1 MNKKLTFA
9 CRSIALGALLAGA
22 SGASHACSS
31 EAYLSTVC
39 IMATPGTNWQGLL
52 PANGA
57 ILNTSANM
65 ALFSLIGATYG
76 GNGSS
81 TFALPDTRGRFIIG
95 AGNGYTVGAT
105 GGLAQ
110 VQLSQAHLPAHSH
123 TITSASVS
131 GMSATLNLSTATA
144 SAVLSGVTFS
154 AAGSSLTLRGF
165 NGSGTQ
171 STPGGGALATSVLP
185 ASRVYAASAPNVDM
199 IAGSIGG
206 TISGTLSGTA
216 PVTLS
221 GSTPVGISGT
231 ISGSTSIAG
240 SSTAV
245 PILPPYLALNY
256 FVVVNGYYPTSN

>member
-1 MNKKLTFA
+1 MNKKLTLA

-22 SGASHACSS
+22 SGASFACSS

-57 ILNTSANM
+57 VLNVSGNA

-76 GNGSS
+76 GNGST

-95 AGNGYTVGAT
+95 AGNGYAVGAT

-110 VQLSQAHLPAHSH
+110 VQLTQANLPAHNH
-123 TITSASVS
+123 TITSANIS
-131 GMSATLNLSTATA
+131 GLSATLDLSTATA
-144 SAVLSGVTFS
+144 SAVLTGVTFN
-154 AAGSSLTLRGF
+154 APGSSLTLRAF
-165 NGSGTQ
+165 SGSGTQ

-185 ASRVYAASAPNVDM
+185 ATRVYAASAPNVDM

-206 TISGTLSGTA
+206 SISGTLSGTA
-216 PVTLS
+216 PVALS

-231 ISGSTSIAG
+231 ISGTTSIAG

-245 PILPPYLALNY
+245 PTLPPFLALNY
-256 FVVVNGYYPTSN
+256 FVVTNGYYPTSN